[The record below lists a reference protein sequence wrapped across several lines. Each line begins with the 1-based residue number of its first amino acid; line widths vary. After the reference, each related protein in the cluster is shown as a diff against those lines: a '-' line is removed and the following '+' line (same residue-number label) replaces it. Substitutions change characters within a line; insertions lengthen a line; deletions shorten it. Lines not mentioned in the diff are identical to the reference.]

1 MDRTVVRRGCRAG
14 RPARPAMAWGVAVI
28 AALVVPA
35 AACAAQ
41 TAGAGE
47 AAPRSTLDGVFDAAQ
62 ADRGEATF
70 QERCTACHAPGYF
83 TTTAFRRS
91 WSGRAVYY
99 LFSTI
104 RTTMPEDSPG
114 SLRPREVADLL
125 AYILRLNTYPEGP
138 EPLPD
143 EADALRGIIWEDLP
157 TGEKP

>member
-1 MDRTVVRRGCRAG
+1 MRTAVVG
-14 RPARPAMAWGVAVI
+14 VI
-28 AALVVPA
+28 AALAMTAA
-35 AACAAQ
+35 AACAQ
-41 TAGAGE
+41 TVGAGE

-143 EADALRGIIWEDLP
+143 ETDALRVIIWEDLP
-157 TGEKP
+157 ADPGR